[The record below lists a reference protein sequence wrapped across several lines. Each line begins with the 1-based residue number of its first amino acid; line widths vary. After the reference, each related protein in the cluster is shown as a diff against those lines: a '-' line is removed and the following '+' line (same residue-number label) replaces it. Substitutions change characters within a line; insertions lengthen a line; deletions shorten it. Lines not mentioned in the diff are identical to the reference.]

1 MPVFFGQKKFTILY
15 GKENI
20 EYKCFNHAATLYQ
33 PLNKQGHFT
42 SSPNNIK
49 DRFWS
54 SKPAA
59 TNQIKDLHGQS
70 LFTEY
75 TPDLNQ
81 KLESS
86 CSSIRLFLL
95 HISLLNYF
103 LGQIFT
109 TKHSTTLFLPN
120 GSHSLYYFVSIH
132 LHFLFLHLAL
142 NQMILLPA
150 SPDICPC
157 LGDFLVATAGGH
169 YWGGQRTEML
179 LNILQSTGR
188 SSRTDNQSKTVPSLR
203 DPDLD
208 SPLHS
213 SLFVQILTILY
224 DLFLLFLLPWKWVLV
239 LLSK

>member
-1 MPVFFGQKKFTILY
+1 MLSCLYFLDRKSLPSFMVRKILSINALIMQQPSISPSTNRDILHPLQTILKTDS
-15 GKENI
+15 G
-20 EYKCFNHAATLYQ
+20 
-33 PLNKQGHFT
+33 PLNLLPPT
-42 SSPNNIK
+42 
-49 DRFWS
+49 R
-54 SKPAA
+54 SK
-59 TNQIKDLHGQS
+59 TFMVS

-109 TKHSTTLFLPN
+109 TKHSMTLFLPN

-169 YWGGQRTEML
+169 YWGG
-179 LNILQSTGR
+179 
-188 SSRTDNQSKTVPSLR
+188 
-203 DPDLD
+203 
-208 SPLHS
+208 
-213 SLFVQILTILY
+213 
-224 DLFLLFLLPWKWVLV
+224 
-239 LLSK
+239 